1 MTDLVTRAQLVLL
14 ARTLHVPAER
24 LAHLEK
30 LGAARLHELQQRIAR
45 RIFDE
50 HTATFRRVGM
60 LVPVVPLSISL
71 PLVQRMVPPT
81 MAGRAAGAVGVEHPR
96 KAAEALGMLEVSYAA
111 DCAPYLDPRTV
122 GELADVAPP
131 GPVVAITNELLRRG
145 DYVTAGPFLAYA
157 TPALIRAVEAG
168 VHDDEGMI
176 RSAAYAYSS
185 ASISAVIRE
194 MLHGSAQRIPRLA
207 ATLLSGSAELRLTAL
222 SVFARCDEDV
232 IAALGGILIDV
243 GTVEQNGD
251 LVRVA
256 AEAGAIR
263 ELLTLVGHLGPSALD
278 TLAANPVTADHA
290 VMSAL
295 VAAVAEQLEPATLRG
310 LVNLLERAD
319 AETTRRWGRLLFE
332 SADAVL
338 VELPVLVTEARL
350 WPALL
355 RILAEIDGET
365 QTRLG
370 EAWAKLPAADRETL
384 ERRVHELRLD
394 TRLATLTVTMN
405 IYG

>member
-14 ARTLHVPAER
+14 ARTLHVPAES

-30 LGAARLHELQQRIAR
+30 LGAAGLHELQQHIAR

-50 HTATFRRVGM
+50 HATTFRRVGM
-60 LVPVVPLSISL
+60 LVPVIPLSVSL
-71 PLVQRMVPPT
+71 PLIQRMVPPM
-81 MAGRAAGAVGVEHPR
+81 MAGRAAGAVGVQHPK
-96 KAAEALGMLEVSYAA
+96 KAAEAVGMLDVSYAA
-111 DCAPYLDPRTV
+111 DCAPYMDPHTV
-122 GELADVAPP
+122 GTLADVAPP

-176 RSAAYAYSS
+176 RSAAYAYSGVG
-185 ASISAVIRE
+185 ISAIIRH
-194 MLHGSAQRIPRLA
+194 MLHGPAQRMPRLL
-207 ATLLSGSAELRLTAL
+207 ATVLSGPAELRTTAL

-232 IAALGGILIDV
+232 IAALGDITFDI
-243 GTVEQNGD
+243 GTAEQNAD
-251 LVRVA
+251 FVRVA
-256 AEAGAIR
+256 VEAGATR
-263 ELLTLVGHLGPSALD
+263 ELLTFTGHLGPSALD
-278 TLAANPVTADHA
+278 MLAANPVTGDHA

-295 VAAVAEQLEPATLRG
+295 AAEVADRLEPATLRG
-310 LVNLLERAD
+310 LVNLLERTD
-319 AETTRRWGRLLFE
+319 AETTRRWGRQLFE
-332 SADAVL
+332 AADTVL
-338 VELPVLVTEARL
+338 VELPAIVTEARL

-355 RILAEIDGET
+355 RMLSEIDAET

-370 EAWAKLPAADRETL
+370 EAWAKLPAADRDTL

>member
-1 MTDLVTRAQLVLL
+1 MSDLVTRAQIVLL

-50 HTATFRRVGM
+50 HAATFRRLAM
-60 LVPVVPLSISL
+60 LVPVIPLSISL
-71 PLVQRMVPPT
+71 PLVQRVVPPT
-81 MAGRAAGAVGVEHPR
+81 MAGRAAGAVGVQHPK
-96 KAAEALGMLEVSYAA
+96 KAAEALGMLDVSYAA
-111 DCAPYLDPRTV
+111 DCVPYVDPRTV
-122 GELADVAPP
+122 GALADVAPP

-176 RSAAYAYSS
+176 RSAAYAYSG
-185 ASISAVIRE
+185 ANISAIIRH
-194 MLHGSAQRIPRLA
+194 MLHGPAQRIPRLT
-207 ATLLSGSAELRLTAL
+207 ATVLSGSAELRSTAL

-232 IAALGGILIDV
+232 IAALGDVTFDV
-243 GTVEQNGD
+243 GTAEQNAD
-251 LVRVA
+251 FVRVA
-256 AEAGAIR
+256 VDAGAVR
-263 ELLTLVGHLGPSALD
+263 ELLTFTGHLGPSALD
-278 TLAANPVTADHA
+278 TLAANPVTGDHA

-295 VAAVAEQLEPATLRG
+295 VAEVAERPEPATLRG
-310 LVNLLERAD
+310 LVNLLERTD
-319 AETTRRWGRLLFE
+319 AETTRRWGRRLIE
-332 SADAVL
+332 SDDPVL
-338 VELPVLVTEARL
+338 IELPAIVTEARL

-355 RILAEIDGET
+355 RILAEIDAET

-370 EAWAKLPAADRETL
+370 EVWAKLPAAERDML

>member
-60 LVPVVPLSISL
+60 LVPVIPLSISL
-71 PLVQRMVPPT
+71 PLVQRMVPPM
-81 MAGRAAGAVGVEHPR
+81 MAGRAAGAVGVEHPK
-96 KAAEALGMLEVSYAA
+96 KAAEALDMLDVSYAA
-111 DCAPYLDPRTV
+111 DCASYLDPRTV

-185 ASISAVIRE
+185 ASISAVIRQL
-194 MLHGSAQRIPRLA
+194 LHGPTQRIPRLA

-232 IAALGGILIDV
+232 IAALGDILVDV
-243 GTVEQNGD
+243 GTIEQNGD

-256 AEAGAIR
+256 VEAGAIR

-295 VAAVAEQLEPATLRG
+295 VVAAAERPEPATLRG

-319 AETTRRWGRLLFE
+319 TETTRRWGRQLFE
-332 SADAVL
+332 SAAL
-338 VELPVLVTEARL
+338 GELPALVTEARL

-370 EAWAKLPAADRETL
+370 EEWAKLPLADRETL
-384 ERRVHELRLD
+384 ERRVRELRLE

>member
-60 LVPVVPLSISL
+60 LVPVIPLSISL
-71 PLVQRMVPPT
+71 PLVQRMVPP
-81 MAGRAAGAVGVEHPR
+81 MMVGRAAGAVGVEHPK
-96 KAAEALGMLEVSYAA
+96 KAAEALGMLDVSYAA

-185 ASISAVIRE
+185 ASISAVIRQL
-194 MLHGSAQRIPRLA
+194 LHGPTQRIPRLA

-232 IAALGGILIDV
+232 IAALGDILVDV

-256 AEAGAIR
+256 VEAGAIR

-295 VAAVAEQLEPATLRG
+295 VVETAERPEPATLRG

-319 AETTRRWGRLLFE
+319 TETTRRWGRQLFE
-332 SADAVL
+332 SAAL
-338 VELPVLVTEARL
+338 GELPALVTEARL

-370 EAWAKLPAADRETL
+370 EEWAKLPLADRETL
-384 ERRVHELRLD
+384 ERRVRELRLE

>member
-14 ARTLHVPAER
+14 ARTLHVPAES

-30 LGAARLHELQQRIAR
+30 LGAAGLHELQQRIAR

-50 HTATFRRVGM
+50 HATTFRRVGM
-60 LVPVVPLSISL
+60 LVPVIPLSVSL
-71 PLVQRMVPPT
+71 PLIQRMVPPM
-81 MAGRAAGAVGVEHPR
+81 MAGRAAGAVGVQHPK
-96 KAAEALGMLEVSYAA
+96 KAAEAVGMLDVSYAA
-111 DCAPYLDPRTV
+111 DCAPYMDPHTV
-122 GELADVAPP
+122 GTLADVAPP

-185 ASISAVIRE
+185 VGISAIIRH
-194 MLHGSAQRIPRLA
+194 MLHGPAQRMPRLL
-207 ATLLSGSAELRLTAL
+207 ATVLSGPAELRTTAL

-232 IAALGGILIDV
+232 IAALGDITFDI
-243 GTVEQNGD
+243 GTAEQNAD
-251 LVRVA
+251 FVRVA
-256 AEAGAIR
+256 VEANATR
-263 ELLTLVGHLGPSALD
+263 ELLTFTGHLGPSALD
-278 TLAANPVTADHA
+278 MLAANPVTGDHA

-295 VAAVAEQLEPATLRG
+295 AAEVADRLEPATLRG
-310 LVNLLERAD
+310 LVNLLERTD
-319 AETTRRWGRLLFE
+319 AETTRRWGRQLFE
-332 SADAVL
+332 AADTVL
-338 VELPVLVTEARL
+338 VELPAIVTEARL

-355 RILAEIDGET
+355 RMLSEIDAET

-370 EAWAKLPAADRETL
+370 EAWAKLPAADRDTL

>member
-131 GPVVAITNELLRRG
+131 GPVVTITNELLRRG

-176 RSAAYAYSS
+176 LSAAYAYSS

-295 VAAVAEQLEPATLRG
+295 VAAVAEQPEPATLRG

-338 VELPVLVTEARL
+338 VQLPVLVTEARL